1 MLDPRTGKPLQLPA
15 IPSLMSL
22 RASPS
27 NCPVRVRSGRTVRL
41 CRRREACSLCK
52 LDTRQSFTLRGAPHT
67 GRDVD
72 TTYNTHISF
81 NHSLGFVGRRNTDI
95 LLSEGSDEMEW
106 LIRSKNESEKC
117 IFRVRKTEGSFP
129 VGRNVWRSCSSHESV
144 ELSLTQCSLGTEFT
158 CNDGTC
164 IPLSYKCDMFPDC
177 SEGEDEEDCNPL
189 VLPSNYQR
197 QVQGD
202 NVGQQLDRLT
212 RWPRQKGVEAC
223 RGQSSSALKYEPS
236 HRLLPQTSG
245 SLLIS
250 L

>member
-1 MLDPRTGKPLQLPA
+1 MQKKERRTLLDPRTGKPLQLPA

-52 LDTRQSFTLRGAPHT
+52 VNTRQPFTLRGAPHT

-72 TTYNTHISF
+72 TTYNTHISD

-202 NVGQQLDRLT
+202 NVGSSLT
-212 RWPRQKGVEAC
+212 D
-223 RGQSSSALKYEPS
+223 
-236 HRLLPQTSG
+236 
-245 SLLIS
+245 
-250 L
+250 

>member
-1 MLDPRTGKPLQLPA
+1 
-15 IPSLMSL
+15 
-22 RASPS
+22 
-27 NCPVRVRSGRTVRL
+27 
-41 CRRREACSLCK
+41 
-52 LDTRQSFTLRGAPHT
+52 
-67 GRDVD
+67 
-72 TTYNTHISF
+72 
-81 NHSLGFVGRRNTDI
+81 
-95 LLSEGSDEMEW
+95 MEW

-245 SLLIS
+245 SLLTS